1 MSIKDF
7 NEIIFSYHENGSK
20 DNKSQVEKVL
30 AKIFEKTFNTASSGL
45 SGKQLQIKNSCL
57 EYCFSCVPSFVEQY
71 HDDSI
76 AHIDGEKDYDDAY
89 IYFCKVAESFRKKV
103 KKTPKKKQ
111 DDVTESEAPK
121 RQSPKEKPHYV
132 NNRDF
137 SNAVV
142 EYCTTVKESKESSG
156 TRPVVTNYIATCFLK
171 IAEGL
176 SHKGNFVRYT
186 YREEMVMD
194 AVENCLKA
202 IENYD
207 IEAATRSGKP
217 NAFAYFTQISWYAF
231 LRRIQKEKKQQDI
244 KMKYIAEADISA
256 FMDGD
261 GEGFFQQSP
270 FVDTLRQR
278 IDVVK
283 SADDEFKQYAK
294 EEKKR
299 KRRAVNVDSDLSGWI
314 GE

>member
-1 MSIKDF
+1 MK
-7 NEIIFSYHENGSK
+7 
-20 DNKSQVEKVL
+20 
-30 AKIFEKTFNTASSGL
+30 
-45 SGKQLQIKNSCL
+45 
-57 EYCFSCVPSFVEQY
+57 
-71 HDDSI
+71 
-76 AHIDGEKDYDDAY
+76 
-89 IYFCKVAESFRKKV
+89 
-103 KKTPKKKQ
+103 
-111 DDVTESEAPK
+111 
-121 RQSPKEKPHYV
+121 PKEKPHYV
-132 NNRDF
+132 SNREF

-142 EYCTTVKESKESSG
+142 EYCTSVKEAKEEG
-156 TRPVVTNYIATCFLK
+156 NPHPVVTNYIATCFLK

-176 SHKGNFVRYT
+176 SHKANFVRYT

-217 NAFAYFTQISWYAF
+217 NAFAYFTQISWFAF

-256 FMDGD
+256 FLGD
-261 GEGFFQQSP
+261 EEEVFYSQASP

-278 IDVVK
+278 IDTVK
-283 SADDEFKQYAK
+283 SADTEFKEYAK

-299 KRRAVNVDSDLSGWI
+299 KRRAVNVDSDLSDWI
-314 GE
+314 EE